1 MTNNK
6 EATRYYSSRQEE
18 AICKAIGGSLTP
30 NSGATKFSGGDIHK
44 KEASMLIECKCV
56 MSPKNSVSVKKEWI
70 DKNKEE
76 AFSQRL
82 SNGVI
87 AINFEPGGENYFVIN
102 EKLFKFLVESL
113 EESYKI

>member
-1 MTNNK
+1 MADKGT
-6 EATRYYSSRQEE
+6 TRYYSDLQEKSVANLIE
-18 AICKAIGGSLTP
+18 GIRSI
-30 NSGATKFSGGDIHK
+30 NSGAGRFGKGDIFK